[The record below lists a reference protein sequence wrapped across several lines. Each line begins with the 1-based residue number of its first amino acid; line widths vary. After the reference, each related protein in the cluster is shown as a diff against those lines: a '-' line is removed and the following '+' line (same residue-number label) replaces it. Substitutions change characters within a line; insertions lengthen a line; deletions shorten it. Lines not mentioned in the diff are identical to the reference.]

1 MSKWRKYPGQPVE
14 PDTKRLAMAKKKK
27 KNKSEAAEEL
37 EGFDIKINEFGEI
50 ISSKQVDELN
60 EFLNENVEDKKLK
73 NRKSTDDEEEEE

>member
-1 MSKWRKYPGQPVE
+1 
-14 PDTKRLAMAKKKK
+14 MAKKKK